1 MTDIEGNKQKTIVPV
16 QIPVGAVPGGSFEFI
31 AANGKT
37 ILVSVPPDAVPGGF
51 IDVCIDDDDDDED
64 IELRLKKSTIGAA
77 VAGGLVGSLLLGPF
91 IGIALA
97 IGAGYTAAQGVEK
110 FPKVQSSMKT
120 IGKHSFVGMI
130 KAKDWSLARLEELKE
145 KVQKFNEERAAAA
158 AAAAATPAH

>member
-1 MTDIEGNKQKTIVPV
+1 MTSDIEGNRPRTIVPV

-37 ILVSVPPDAVPGGF
+37 ILVSVPTDAIPGGF
-51 IDVCIDDDDDDED
+51 IDVCIDEDEDDED
-64 IELRLKKSTIGAA
+64 IELRMKKSTIGAA
-77 VAGGLVGSLLLGPF
+77 VAGGILGSIMLGPF
-91 IGIALA
+91 IGVALA
-97 IGAGYTAAQGVEK
+97 IGAGYTAAKGVEK

-145 KVQKFNEERAAAA
+145 KIQKFNEERAAAA
-158 AAAAATPAH
+158 AAAPAH